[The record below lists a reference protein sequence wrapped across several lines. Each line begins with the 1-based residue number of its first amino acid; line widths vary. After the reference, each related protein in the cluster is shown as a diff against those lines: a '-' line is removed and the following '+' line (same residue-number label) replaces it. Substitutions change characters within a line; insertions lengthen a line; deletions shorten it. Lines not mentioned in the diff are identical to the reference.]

1 MTIYESGIGDTLL
14 HPESYN
20 FNIKTYLQEEAN
32 LVRKAVRYFDCI
44 VELGCSDARHLPVAR
59 EHGKYYI
66 GVDNVAR
73 YIDKAREDYAA
84 DIPSSA
90 LLVCSDINSF
100 DTYVHLGHGK
110 KLFVFPFNII
120 GNIADT
126 PAMLEKT
133 FMHSHGVIV
142 FTYKNDFHTQ
152 SVRSDYYN
160 SAGFENI
167 TCITNRD
174 GVRFT
179 SKNGLNTI
187 AWSEEWFREQFSEN
201 YQPCHSINIGNIG
214 VAYMNFGI

>member
-14 HPESYN
+14 NPSSYN
-20 FNIKTYLQEEAN
+20 FNIKAYLLDEAN
-32 LVRKAVRYFDCI
+32 LVRKAVHGFDCI
-44 VELGCSDARHLPVAR
+44 VELGCSDARHLDIAT
-59 EHGKYYI
+59 EKGKYYI

-73 YIDKAREDYAA
+73 YIERARQLYASQ
-84 DIPSSA
+84 IPASA
-90 LLVCSDINSF
+90 LLVCSDINQF
-100 DTYVHLGHGK
+100 DNYIHLGHGR

-120 GNIADT
+120 GNMPDV
-126 PAMLEKT
+126 PALLEKA
-133 FMHSHGVIV
+133 FLHSHGVIV

-179 SKNGLNTI
+179 SNNGLNTI
-187 AWSEEWFREQFSEN
+187 AWSEDWFREHFSEN
-201 YQPCHSINIGNIG
+201 YQPCHSVNISNIG